1 MKQKIALEPA
11 EIARQVVDVASEK
24 QAADIVLLDMRGL
37 CDFTDYFVIFT
48 GESHRQMQALLD
60 DVEEA
65 MDDAGVQLHHQE
77 GKPDGGWVL
86 LDYGNVIVHALGPEE
101 RDIYQLEQLWFRA
114 PVLLR
119 VQ

>member
-1 MKQKIALEPA
+1 MKEKVALEA
-11 EIARQVVDVASEK
+11 IDIARLVVEVASEK

-37 CDFTDYFVIFT
+37 CDFTDFFVIFT
-48 GESHRQMQALLD
+48 GETQRQTQALLE

-65 MDDAGVQLHHQE
+65 LDAAGTPLHHQE
-77 GKPDGGWVL
+77 GSPDGGWVL
-86 LDYGNVIVHALGPEE
+86 LDYGDLIVHAFGPEE
-101 RDIYQLEQLWFRA
+101 RDIYQLEQLWSRA

>member
-1 MKQKIALEPA
+1 MKKKAALEPA
-11 EIARQVVDVASEK
+11 EIARLVVEVASEK

-48 GESHRQMQALLD
+48 GESRRQMQALLE
-60 DVEEA
+60 DVETA
-65 MDDAGVQLHHQE
+65 LDAAGMPLHHQE
-77 GKPDGGWVL
+77 GSPDGGWVL
-86 LDYGNVIVHALGPEE
+86 LDYGDLIVHAFGPEE
-101 RDIYQLEQLWFRA
+101 RDIYRLEHLWSRA